1 MFVVF
6 IVCDIGGIACN
17 EKVSGGSV
25 GGDSFCGSSVSGDSV
40 NGGSVG
46 GGSGSCVNSRAGRVT
61 GGSGSRVG
69 GDSGSGGTIS
79 CVSCGIVSCGSI
91 IDDSGS
97 GDSAIGGSV
106 SGDIISDDHV
116 SCGSFHAGCVTGGND
131 SGGNV
136 SGGDV
141 SGGCGVSVV
150 SIRRDNAHGCSA
162 SGGHVSGGNVSD
174 VSVRGDRFSAGSGGR
189 YTVFCHGSCTGTHGS
204 QLTVVCPSWLFHAWH
219 YTIRTRG
226 LCTADKVSTH
236 TPQSWCARGHL
247 QHTVCVGEVESAGAE
262 EESAAAPPAG

>member
-1 MFVVF
+1 MLNLGCQVVHFSLARLLGLFECHTQCSDLCLHALYNLFKLCYGNTMFVVF

-131 SGGNV
+131 SGGNDEGV
-136 SGGDV
+136 LSVERVISG
-141 SGGCGVSVV
+141 
-150 SIRRDNAHGCSA
+150 
-162 SGGHVSGGNVSD
+162 
-174 VSVRGDRFSAGSGGR
+174 
-189 YTVFCHGSCTGTHGS
+189 
-204 QLTVVCPSWLFHAWH
+204 L
-219 YTIRTRG
+219 
-226 LCTADKVSTH
+226 
-236 TPQSWCARGHL
+236 
-247 QHTVCVGEVESAGAE
+247 EVEVAVFFLCLSALVFFFFFFFWEANERAASVGAE
-262 EESAAAPPAG
+262 PGLSGRAFQSCKIAWLV